1 MSKKPT
7 RAETIARLKSM
18 IDQANGRIAE
28 LRAQRDAAFNHA
40 EELAGENAALQ
51 AARSP
56 DGQRGTE

>member
-18 IDQANGRIAE
+18 IDQANGRIM
-28 LRAQRDAAFNHA
+28 
-40 EELAGENAALQ
+40 
-51 AARSP
+51 ARSP